1 MFLHLSYSSNRYIR
15 LLRTFYVPSTLI
27 GDDNGAGGM
36 TSLYR
41 FDIRNEIRATD
52 KRNNAKKAASRGGEC
67 PDMPTG
73 KLLNV

>member
-1 MFLHLSYSSNRYIR
+1 
-15 LLRTFYVPSTLI
+15 
-27 GDDNGAGGM
+27 M

-52 KRNNAKKAASRGGEC
+52 NRNKAKRAASRGGEC